1 MRLHMG
7 QLKAAEKLERL
18 LAMIPWIIDNDGP
31 QLDLIAKRFEY
42 PEELLLTDL
51 TKVLFMVGPYPHTP
65 DTLIEVIIEDGRV
78 WIDQAD
84 WLSRPIRL
92 TPEQGFN
99 LLRKAK
105 TLELIHNQNETRAL
119 SSAIEKLEVALGQSK
134 ETFELDISEI
144 KNTDLLTI
152 NESIREEKQLR
163 IRYYAYGKDESSTR
177 IVHPL
182 EIINRDHC
190 HYLHA
195 YCEVAND
202 YRLFRLDRILEVETI
217 DKSNLIPE
225 ADCESLSLDEKWNLD
240 ASGDLITL
248 KISHE
253 DSWILSTYPIEEYS
267 QNGNGDI
274 EVRLVVAGI
283 AWLKRLLLR
292 LSPTTEIIESPE
304 HIPADLAR
312 QAAMEITNRYK
323 ENL

>member
-1 MRLHMG
+1 MG

-31 QLDLIAKRFEY
+31 RLDLIAKRFEY
-42 PEELLLTDL
+42 PEEILLADL
-51 TKVLFMVGPYPHTP
+51 TKVLFMVGPYPRTP

-105 TLELIHNQNETRAL
+105 TLEFIHGRSEAIAL
-119 SSAIEKLEVALGQSK
+119 SGAIDKLEIALGQSK
-134 ETFELDISEI
+134 ETFDLDISKI
-144 KNTDLLTI
+144 RNTDLLTI
-152 NESIREEKQLR
+152 NESIREENQLR
-163 IRYYAYGKDESSTR
+163 IRYYAYGKDENSTR
-177 IVHPL
+177 TVHPI
-182 EIINRDHC
+182 EIVNRDHNY
-190 HYLHA
+190 YLHA

-202 YRLFRLDRILEVETI
+202 YRLFRLDRILEAETV

-225 ADCESLSLDEKWNLD
+225 EGGESPFLEEKWNLD
-240 ASGDLITL
+240 VEGDLITL
-248 KISHE
+248 KISQE
-253 DSWILSTYPIEEYS
+253 DAWMLSTYPIEEYS
-267 QNGNGDI
+267 QKENGDI
-274 EVRLVVAGI
+274 QVKLVVTGI

-292 LSPTTEIIESPE
+292 LSPTAEIIEAPE
-304 HIPADLAR
+304 HIPTDLAK
-312 QAAMEITNRYK
+312 QAAIAITNRYK

>member
-1 MRLHMG
+1 MG

-31 QLDLIAKRFEY
+31 RLDLIAKRFEY
-42 PEELLLTDL
+42 PEELLLKDL
-51 TKVLFMVGPYPHTP
+51 TKVLFMVGPYPRTP

-84 WLSRPIRL
+84 WLARPIRL

-105 TLELIHNQNETRAL
+105 TLEFIHGQSKARAL
-119 SSAIEKLEVALGQSK
+119 SGAIEKLEVALGQSK
-134 ETFELDISEI
+134 ETFDLDISEI
-144 KNTDLLTI
+144 RNTDLLTI
-152 NESIREEKQLR
+152 NESIREENQLR
-163 IRYYAYGKDESSTR
+163 IRYYAYGKDENSTR
-177 IVHPL
+177 RIHPL
-182 EIINRDHC
+182 EIVNRDHSY
-190 HYLHA
+190 YLHA

-202 YRLFRLDRILEVETI
+202 YRLFRLDRILEVKTI

-225 ADCESLSLDEKWNLD
+225 GDGESFFLREKWNLD
-240 ASGDLITL
+240 AGGDLVTL

-267 QNGNGDI
+267 QNENGHI
-274 EVRLVVAGI
+274 EVKLVVAGI

-292 LSPTTEIIESPE
+292 LSPTTELIQAPE
-304 HIPADLAR
+304 HIPADLAK
-312 QAAMEITNRYK
+312 QAAIEITNRYK

>member
-1 MRLHMG
+1 MG

-31 QLDLIAKRFEY
+31 RLDLIAKRFEY

-51 TKVLFMVGPYPHTP
+51 TKVLFMVGPYPRTP

-105 TLELIHNQNETRAL
+105 TLEFIHGRSEALAL
-119 SSAIEKLEVALGQSK
+119 SGAIEKLEIALGQSK
-134 ETFELDISEI
+134 ETFDLDISEI
-144 KNTDLLTI
+144 RNTDLLTI
-152 NESIREEKQLR
+152 NESIREENQLR
-163 IRYYAYGKDESSTR
+163 IRYYAYGKDENSTR
-177 IVHPL
+177 TVHPI
-182 EIINRDHC
+182 EIVNRDHNY
-190 HYLHA
+190 YLHA
-195 YCEVAND
+195 YCEEAND
-202 YRLFRLDRILEVETI
+202 YRLFRLDRILKVETI

-225 ADCESLSLDEKWNLD
+225 GDGESLFLEEKWNLD
-240 ASGDLITL
+240 TGGDLITL
-248 KISHE
+248 KIYPE
-253 DSWILSTYPIEEYS
+253 DSWMLSTYPIEEYS
-267 QNGNGDI
+267 QNKNGYI
-274 EVRLVVAGI
+274 EVKLVVAGI

-292 LSPTTEIIESPE
+292 LSPTAEIIEAPE
-304 HIPADLAR
+304 HIPADLAK
-312 QAAMEITNRYK
+312 QAAIAITNRYK